1 MKAIKLS
8 IEIISIAFFLVTI
21 TSCAISKINESH
33 LEAPTYGFTAELDEP
48 SARGQLSRISPE
60 QSNVFS
66 RFDISPDG
74 KYIIYSGMQSGGG
87 DKLLQLWKIASD
99 GSGSPVKITSGGDQ
113 SFYYPSFTNDGQYI
127 VYASA
132 NQLWRV
138 RSDGAGGKMLIP
150 GTGSKTD
157 TSPHLSI
164 DNKLVFTSY
173 QLITSGTVVTRK
185 SFIWTSKLDGANLT
199 QIREGS
205 NPRWS
210 PDGKKI
216 VFEHDEEIWT
226 INADGTS
233 LMQLTNTSE
242 IGEHLPSFSPDGRMI
257 VYTSN
262 EGKDGKRSTD
272 WNIWTMNADGSDR
285 MQITELNSWDSWPIW
300 GSNGIY
306 FLSARAKSGRLNLQR
321 IWKLKIYQ

>member
-1 MKAIKLS
+1 MKVIRVTS
-8 IEIISIAFFLVTI
+8 EIITLVFLLVTV
-21 TSCAISKINESH
+21 TSCVVSNISETH
-33 LEAPTYGFTAELDEP
+33 MRAPTYGFTAEIDEP
-48 SARGQLSRISPE
+48 SARGQLSRVSPE
-60 QSNVFS
+60 QSDVFY

-74 KYIIYSGMQSGGG
+74 NYIIYSGMQSGGG
-87 DKLLQLWKIASD
+87 DKLIQLWKIATD
-99 GSGSPVKITSGGDQ
+99 GSGSPTKITSGGDK

-132 NQLWRV
+132 NQIWRV

-150 GTGSKTD
+150 GTGSKAD
-157 TSPHLSI
+157 TAPHLSI

-173 QLITSGTVVTRK
+173 QYVTTGNNVTRK
-185 SFIWTSKLDGANLT
+185 YLIWTSNLDGGELT

-210 PDGKKI
+210 PDGNKI
-216 VFEHDEEIWT
+216 VFEHDGEIWT

-233 LMQLTNTSE
+233 LIQLTNTSE
-242 IGEHLPSFSPDGRMI
+242 ISEQLPSFSPDGTMI

-272 WNIWTMNADGSDR
+272 WNIWTMSSDGSER
-285 MQITELNSWDSWPIW
+285 MQITELDSWDSWPIW

-306 FLSARAKSGRLNLQR
+306 FLSARAKSGRQNLQR
-321 IWKLKIYQ
+321 IWKLKN